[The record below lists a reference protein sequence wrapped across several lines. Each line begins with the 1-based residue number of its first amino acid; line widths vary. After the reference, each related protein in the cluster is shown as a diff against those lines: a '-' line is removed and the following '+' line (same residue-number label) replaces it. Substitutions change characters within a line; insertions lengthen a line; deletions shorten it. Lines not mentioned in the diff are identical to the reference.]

1 MNNTNVIENQVVQME
16 FDNKSFEKNVH
27 VSINSIKELKD
38 SLHFGSEASSSISRA
53 LDAINLSRITSG
65 IDQLSNRFSTFGIA
79 GMTVVQRITNALIDL
94 GLTLERRV
102 IGVALKGWNQI
113 ITGGTSR
120 ASNIEQA
127 TFQLQ
132 GLFGKETEGQV
143 QLKMAMTG
151 TAEEIKKLTGLTED
165 MIVADSAANYA
176 VADTAYGLDS
186 AAKAASQ
193 LAASGVDVIAYQ
205 EDLAD
210 STGHMRTEMQ
220 VALRAIS
227 GTAAM
232 TNSDYDS
239 MAHIFATV
247 AGNGRLMSEQ
257 LNSLG
262 SRGLNAAAT
271 LANYFREVGI
281 DANATEKSIREMV
294 SKSQI
299 DFMTFAKA
307 MDSAYGEHAK
317 DANSTF
323 TGALSNMK
331 FALSKIGADF
341 IAPLREDLIPVLNNV
356 RMAFNAVRASLGPF
370 LSAFKNTSH
379 FLTDKIIEK
388 FSTLIG
394 SGITDAEWKGTDQ
407 WNQAIAN
414 ITNVVQIATD
424 ILEHFFNF
432 VGSIV
437 APIRDAWKELFPSK
451 GYSGFISVLERIRDF
466 TASLMLS
473 TDAMD
478 KVRKSA
484 RGIFSVVNIAKQI
497 ITPIVNGIKE
507 LLVYFGIL
515 DHDFLQTTANIGDAI
530 YELSESGKV
539 GQKVNEIVTKAI
551 ASIKEIVSTFKSASD
566 SLDTKKFSENLSAII
581 DSIKRFF
588 SGMSQ
593 SGGFALGAK
602 RVLEMFGSIIG
613 YFVNVINQLSFKGAG
628 NAAKVG
634 NDIASLSTIA
644 LLYMGLVK
652 ILESMKNIGKINPD
666 LFKQM
671 MITIAVTAGSLLI
684 VSSIDPDRL
693 KMAALTIGALF
704 FAVSMAFKFMSSS
717 FMNLSQNVYKVS
729 SDLNG
734 FKGLL
739 ATFALNLNATF
750 DNAIITSIKQMGI
763 AMTVGSIGATIAL
776 LIAGVVNIT
785 RLFSDLHKELGYSTS
800 DSMALIIF
808 SVVTVFAL
816 IAALMKMYDK
826 MVSHVE
832 DVDSKSQ
839 IKVAV
844 AITSIANLVRTLTK
858 TAETFAKF
866 KSFGEWLSA
875 ITGIASAIGS
885 IFGLY
890 FFMSKFPVKDADSQ
904 AKTLISIAV
913 SIGIMMYS
921 IASVAEIASAS
932 TNGLESVFAASGILI
947 GVVSLLA
954 VVIGILNKFPA
965 EESTMKTLAAMG
977 LIIVA
982 IAGLGYTITKLAQF
996 SWQQLL
1002 TALIPIGAV
1011 LLSLVAIAGIVHLVP
1026 GLDMGLFA
1034 LAAAIAAIGVAVAGI
1049 GAGLYLG
1056 ASAINLLIQAI
1067 IDLGAAWRDNGPNII
1082 EGMTAVL
1089 SKIATLLPDFISE
1102 AITGFVD
1109 GIKENIEKITSLAP
1123 YISQFI
1129 GTVLVGVV
1137 QSISN
1142 NIGILV
1148 DALVGLI
1155 VNVINALANRM
1166 PDIFGAIENF
1176 LGPLFDGVIGLVA
1189 GLIASVAEGGGEILG
1204 RMIGGMVDG
1213 LSKALS
1219 KVSFTDFAKELCEFM
1234 LELQPFIDG
1243 LNGLDES
1250 SMHAAKMLAETI
1262 TLLTADNI
1270 VRGLT
1275 SWFAGK
1281 SSLVDFGKDLAEFG
1295 PYIKEYSDTVKG
1307 IDVSA
1312 VEASTNAAQ
1321 MIADFARTIPN
1332 EGGLVAKIFGEN
1344 DIAEFGEKLN
1354 EFAPYIKQYA
1364 ENVEGIDVAV
1374 VESSVRAAQMIA
1386 DFARTIPN
1394 EGGLV
1399 AKITGDNDIET
1410 FGYQLKRFG
1419 KYIVDYAEDVEGLDD
1434 SAVTSSV
1441 NAALMLTEFADSIPN
1456 TGGLKAIFEGDNS
1469 VEKFGESLAAFGK
1482 AIYDYYLSIY
1492 GIDSDEM
1499 LTTTEALVGLF
1510 NVLKISDKLSSDS
1523 VSNMQAVLEAVAEI
1537 GLQGFFDAIAV
1548 DSAPDVKESIE
1559 KFFDTVKEGFK
1570 ENSKSFNSLAYLEGL
1585 AFARKYAD
1593 GIESDISVKQ
1603 VEDAAKELGK
1613 KSATALGD
1621 AIGDPLEEPATE
1633 LEPAGHSFD
1642 LGYENGIIE
1651 YRDRPITAADALG
1664 EDSVLALIGNNSTT
1678 SYDAGY
1684 DLVSQYRLGMKDAS
1698 ESKSRRLIAQ
1708 HEGYYNPNANA
1719 KMSEYQQHEGYYSPN
1734 YGIILEKNAEA
1745 SMDFTAATYGA
1756 GTAMFDYSRDAEE
1769 ATEVTDDMIEAYNT
1783 LENESKKLTS
1793 DTNGVG
1799 SAASKASTSMSKLQK
1814 EVNNL
1819 IEEYENLW
1827 NSAKENANKDLFKG
1841 VDDQGDAF
1849 LSAVQSIM
1857 SQYENIYASAI
1868 SRTNEQDLFAEVTDE
1883 NESFAPETLLK
1894 NLEDQVDQINELNT
1908 IVGSLSQRI
1917 TDENLREAISH
1928 MDVDQLPQLRAMY
1941 RMSAGELASYEK
1953 LYQDKVAANQ
1963 EKIQNELTG
1972 DLSLLTGEY
1981 TNVASY
1987 IATDDSTN
1995 RLVANLQSQ
2004 IDKLN
2009 EYNDTVASLLSR
2021 ITDMNLREAITEMGV
2036 DDLDILKNLDRM
2048 NQTELDAYTAMY
2060 NEKIAL
2066 EARSLSNKLS
2076 AELSAAMGMP
2086 LDISQFY
2093 EAYKA
2098 GIIKLDGLVSTDGST
2113 LRVGQTAGNTIASGM
2128 ASDTSKSTATTS
2140 GSALANS
2147 LADGIGDEDA
2157 KERAIANARLVLES
2171 ILLVFDEAKTDFKE
2185 RGGEIIHQLVNGID
2199 ELRRSD
2205 QAFGMFVRGV
2215 MEEAEKIMSNKINNF
2230 VRVGNNIVYG
2240 LQKGI
2245 NDKASLVTKAA
2256 VDMVTDAVQKARA
2269 AADEHSPS
2277 RVFMEIGRFMDEGL
2291 AIGLRQYS
2299 GLAEDASTEMAENSI
2314 SAVQE
2319 AINQL
2324 SGMLDGSIDVNP
2336 VITPTLDLSEV
2347 NARSQALAGM
2357 FNNRQIAV
2365 QARADE
2371 QQAEMMNQLGA
2382 ILAEQN
2388 SEPKSIVFNQ
2398 TNNSPKALS
2407 RTEIY
2412 RQTRNGFSQLAN
2424 AIS

>member
-1 MNNTNVIENQVVQME
+1 ME

-79 GMTVVQRITNALIDL
+79 GITIVQRITNALIDL

-102 IGVALKGWNQI
+102 FGVALQGWNQI

-165 MIVADSAANYA
+165 MIVADNAANYA

-210 STGHMRTEMQ
+210 STGRMRTEMQ

-257 LNSLG
+257 FNSLG

-281 DANATEKSIREMV
+281 DANATEKSIRDMV

-323 TGALSNMK
+323 SGAFDNMR

-341 IAPLREDLIPVLNNV
+341 IAPLRKDMIPVLNNV
-356 RMAFNAVRASLGPF
+356 RMAINAVRASLGPF

-451 GYSGFISVLERIRDF
+451 GYSGFVSVLERIRDF
-466 TASLMLS
+466 TAGLMLS

-484 RGIFSVVNIAKQI
+484 RGIFSIVNIAKQI

-530 YELSESGKV
+530 YDLSESGKV
-539 GQKVNEIVTKAI
+539 GQKV
-551 ASIKEIVSTFKSASD
+551 KEIVEKVVNFIKDISYAISETNNSIDISGFTL
-566 SLDTKKFSENLSAII
+566 SLSSIV

-588 SGMSQ
+588 SSLAQ
-593 SGGFALGAK
+593 SGNMSLAAR
-602 RVLEMFGSIIG
+602 RVLDVFASIVGYFLDVLNKLKLQFVSNPDEVSHNIIG
-613 YFVNVINQLSFKGAG
+613 IGE
-628 NAAKVG
+628 
-634 NDIASLSTIA
+634 TA
-644 LLYMGLVK
+644 LLAIGLVK
-652 ILESMKNIGKINPD
+652 ILQGMKNINKIDPE
-666 LFKQM
+666 LFKQL
-671 MITIAVTAGSLLI
+671 MISIAVVAFSLMIL
-684 VSSIDPDRL
+684 SSIDTNQL
-693 KMAALTIGALF
+693 KVAAFTLGTLF
-704 FAVSMAFKFMSSS
+704 FFLALS
-717 FMNLSQNVYKVS
+717 FRIIS
-729 SDLNG
+729 NG
-734 FKGLL
+734 FQLFNTNLVNISKQASGIKGFLK
-739 ATFALNLNATF
+739 ASFFANVTTVFDSFGTFA
-750 DNAIITSIKQMGI
+750 KQLGASLM
-763 AMTVGSIGATIAL
+763 VGSIGTSVAL
-776 LIAGVVNIT
+776 LVAGIIGIVRT
-785 RLFSDLHKELGYSTS
+785 FAYLQKEVGYSES
-800 DSMALIIF
+800 DAIGVMVASVFVIFGLI
-808 SVVTVFAL
+808 FAV
-816 IAALMKMYDK
+816 MKMYDN
-826 MVSHVE
+826 MVSKVE
-832 DVDSKSQ
+832 DIDAKSQ

-858 TAETFAKF
+858 TAETFSKF
-866 KSFGEWLSA
+866 DSFGEW
-875 ITGIASAIGS
+875 ASAISGIVVAMGS

-904 AKTLISIAV
+904 SKTLISIAV

-921 IASVAEIASAS
+921 IASVAKIAAES
-932 TNGLESVFAASGILI
+932 TNGLESVFVASGILA
-947 GVVSLLA
+947 GVVTLLA

-982 IAGLGYTITKLAQF
+982 IAGLGYAITKLAQF

-1034 LAAAIAAIGVAVAGI
+1034 LAAAIAAIGIAVAGI

-1137 QSISN
+1137 QSISS
-1142 NIGILV
+1142 NIGVLV

-1155 VNVINALANRM
+1155 VNIINALANRM
-1166 PDIFGAIENF
+1166 PDIFGTIENF

-1281 SSLVDFGKDLAEFG
+1281 SSLVDFGEDLAEFG

-1307 IDVSA
+1307 IDVAA

-1321 MIADFARTIPN
+1321 MIADFANTIPN

-1364 ENVEGIDVAV
+1364 EDVEGIDVAV

-1570 ENSKSFNSLAYLEGL
+1570 ENSKSFNNLAYLEGL
-1585 AFARKYAD
+1585 LFARKYAD

-1651 YRDRPITAADALG
+1651 YRDRPIAAADALG
-1664 EDSVLALIGNNSTT
+1664 YDSVLALISNNGTT

-1684 DLVSQYRLGMKDAS
+1684 DLVNQYRLGIADAS
-1698 ESKSRRLIAQ
+1698 ESKPKRIITQ
-1708 HEGYYNPNANA
+1708 HPGYYNPNAVTLPDELPKPGEVSVLKTIIDLQTSGANSANA
-1719 KMSEYQQHEGYYSPN
+1719 LAVANS
-1734 YGIILEKNAEA
+1734 
-1745 SMDFTAATYGA
+1745 GA
-1756 GTAMFDYSRDAEE
+1756 GTAMFNYSRDTEE
-1769 ATEVTDDMIEAYNT
+1769 ATDVTEDMIEAYNT

-1827 NSAKENANKDLFKG
+1827 DSAKENANKDLFKG
-1841 VDDQGDAF
+1841 VDDQGDDF
-1849 LSAVQSIM
+1849 LSAVQGIM
-1857 SQYENIYASAI
+1857 SQYENIYASAVA
-1868 SRTNEQDLFAEVTDE
+1868 RTNEQDLFAEVNDE

-1894 NLEDQVDQINELNT
+1894 NLEDQVDQINELNS

-1941 RMSAGELASYEK
+1941 RMSAGELANYEK

-2036 DDLDILKNLDRM
+2036 DDLDILKNLDKM

-2076 AELSAAMGMP
+2076 AELSAAMGTP

-2098 GIIKLDGLVSTDGST
+2098 GVIKLDGLVSTDGST

-2128 ASDTSKSTATTS
+2128 ASDESKFTATTS
-2140 GSALANS
+2140 GSTLANS

-2205 QAFGMFVRGV
+2205 QAFGVFVRGV
-2215 MEEAEKIMSNKINNF
+2215 MEEAERIMSNRINNF

-2256 VDMVTDAVQKARA
+2256 VDMVTNAVHKARE

-2299 GLAEDASTEMAENSI
+2299 GVAEDASTEMAENSI

-2347 NARSQALAGM
+2347 NARSQALASM